1 MNFYNMIKNYI
12 QEHYA
17 DTDDRIKQKLSR
29 VYEEVEKNNPN
40 NINNYF
46 FNTLDLLCAQY
57 EVFFMSYD
65 ALREAGKVNQ
75 DDRYHRQ
82 AKNINITV
90 MTRASKE
97 ILDIMDKL
105 SISPVIKAKVNK
117 LNKDDDSESAEEILN
132 ELTK

>member
-1 MNFYNMIKNYI
+1 MINSYI

-17 DTDDRIKQKLSR
+17 EADDRIKIKLSR
-29 VYEEVEKNNPN
+29 VYDEVEKNDPN

-57 EVFFMSYD
+57 EVFFLSYD

-82 AKNINITV
+82 AKNVNITV

-105 SISPVIKAKVNK
+105 SISPVIKAKVKK
-117 LNKDDDSESAEEILN
+117 LNKEDDSESAEELLN
-132 ELTK
+132 SLIN

>member
-1 MNFYNMIKNYI
+1 MINNYI

-17 DTDDRIKQKLSR
+17 EADDRIKIKLSR
-29 VYEEVEKNNPN
+29 VYDEVEKNNPS

-82 AKNINITV
+82 AKNVNITV

-117 LNKDDDSESAEEILN
+117 LNKEDDAESAQ
-132 ELTK
+132 ELLDKLIE

>member
-1 MNFYNMIKNYI
+1 MKMINSYI
-12 QEHYA
+12 QEHYEDA
-17 DTDDRIKQKLSR
+17 DDRIKIKLSR
-29 VYEEVEKNNPN
+29 VYDEVEKNNPS

-65 ALREAGKVNQ
+65 ALRQAGKVNQ

-82 AKNINITV
+82 AKNVNITV

-105 SISPVIKAKVNK
+105 SISPVIKAKVKK
-117 LNKDDDSESAEEILN
+117 LNKEDYSESAEDLLN
-132 ELTK
+132 ELIN

>member
-1 MNFYNMIKNYI
+1 MKMINTYI
-12 QEHYA
+12 KEHYA
-17 DTDDRIKQKLSR
+17 DVDDRIKMKLNR
-29 VYEEVEKNNPN
+29 VYEEVEKNNPG

-57 EVFFMSYD
+57 EVFFLSYD

-105 SISPVIKAKVNK
+105 SISPVIKAKVKK
-117 LNKDDDSESAEEILN
+117 LNKEDDSESAEELLN
-132 ELTK
+132 NLIN